1 MDRFGKIIII
11 AAIVVSLV
19 LIAVAF
25 YFLRESIFSGKPD
38 VTSENEGTGSKSH
51 VPGPAPEDQLPK
63 NLKIGKSAPQA
74 VFQSS
79 DGSPVSLEE
88 IIQSSDS
95 DVWFSFGDGSFDRDY
110 DALAAAYG
118 MTLVMVGEQTGG
130 EPSDA
135 VFSDPDQAC
144 YELWGL
150 QTLPSDI
157 VLDSSGMVL
166 EYHAGALKKG
176 EAEGMLK
183 RASLGRYKVGFAF
196 IEGQMSDGEGG
207 FYTNTDTR
215 GNSPFGKDVLS
226 ESQGLMLMY
235 ALSVDD
241 RVLFDK
247 TWQFTKT
254 NLLKNGIAAW
264 YVSADGVSANVN
276 ALLDDLR
283 IWFALY
289 QAGLKW
295 DALYMGEASDMLVAV
310 KKLCL
315 DKKGRLVDF
324 TDLNKGDRA
333 DTISLQYLD
342 LTALKAMAETDSDFE
357 PVYQDAEKVLLE
369 GRISDEFPLYYKNYN
384 YTTRSYD
391 TGNLNTAEA
400 LYTLWNLSR
409 AGLLPE
415 DTLAWLK
422 EKVMTGTLGA
432 RYRTNGDVVFG
443 YDFHSTAVYG
453 LAALTA
459 QEAGDDEMYETAL
472 RRMERKLIMDADDEL
487 YGAYTQKGATIYS
500 FDQLIPLLVNA
511 VLYERMADGRK

>member
-1 MDRFGKIIII
+1 MII
-11 AAIVVSLV
+11 AAIAVSLV
-19 LIAVAF
+19 IIAVAF
-25 YFLRESIFSGKPD
+25 YFLRESIFSGQPD
-38 VTSENEGTGSKSH
+38 SSIENNGADSKSH
-51 VPGPAPEDQLPK
+51 VPEPAPEDLLPN
-63 NLKIGKSAPQA
+63 NLKIGKPAAQA

-79 DGSPVSLEE
+79 DGSPVPLEDV
-88 IIQSSDS
+88 IQSAYS
-95 DVWFSFGDGSFDRDY
+95 DVWFSFGNGAFDREY
-110 DALAAAYG
+110 EALAAAYG
-118 MTLVMVGEQTGG
+118 MTLVTVGEPSGS

-135 VFSDPDQAC
+135 VYSDPEHAC
-144 YELWGL
+144 YALWGL

-157 VLDSSGMVL
+157 VLDSGGAVV
-166 EYHAGALKKG
+166 EYHAGALKKS

-183 RASLGRYKVGFAF
+183 RASLGRDKVSFAF

-264 YVSADGVSANVN
+264 YVSADGVSADVN

-289 QAGLKW
+289 QAGQKW
-295 DALYMGEASDMLVAV
+295 DGLYQEDASAMLAAV
-310 KKLCL
+310 ENLCL

-324 TDLNKGDRA
+324 TDLNKGDKA

-342 LTALKAMAETDSDFE
+342 LTALKAMAEADADFE
-357 PVYQDAEKVLLE
+357 PVYRNAEKILLE
-369 GRISDEFPLYYKNYN
+369 GRISDEFPLYYKSYN
-384 YTTRSYD
+384 YRSRSYD

-415 DTLAWLK
+415 DTLEWLK
-422 EKVMTGTLGA
+422 EKVMAGTLGA

-453 LAALTA
+453 LAALIA

-472 RRMERKLIMDADDEL
+472 RRMERKLILDVNNEL

-511 VLYERMADGRK
+511 ALNEKMADGSK